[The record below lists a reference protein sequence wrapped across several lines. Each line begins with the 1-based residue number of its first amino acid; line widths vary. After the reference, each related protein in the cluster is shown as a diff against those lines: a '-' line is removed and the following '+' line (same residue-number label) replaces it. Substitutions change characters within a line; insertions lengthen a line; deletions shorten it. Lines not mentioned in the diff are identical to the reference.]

1 LTLLD
6 GVLSVLE
13 WKGDQ
18 TKALDHA
25 ESAYS
30 SLVSRRL
37 GAKLGLLEREDA
49 QSASRVIE
57 GLAAADAST
66 LRRVVL
72 APETSSRLLWGH
84 PGGCDER
91 DLWQYLTDVLEVESS
106 RFDPPATPT
115 ATRWSALGDLRI
127 DGPSGAVV
135 VQPTAAGVVVDT
147 ESPAALCFDY
157 STLHRDGME
166 LRHYQDP
173 AARELALGRLEG
185 AMRGIDQVNPAAAYF
200 VRRFTLVANVL
211 MDAESPKFTS
221 GSTAQYIGRSL
232 FCNAHLASA
241 DAELLAE
248 SLVHEAIHSLL
259 YMHEVCEPWVLNEQR
274 FTEDAEVE
282 SPWTGATLVVRPFLQ
297 ACFVWFGLAHFWSLA
312 QADSPFRPRRVQERL
327 AAARDGFLKG
337 PLPERISDHAP
348 QIAPQV
354 LNLVREMQAAVEP
367 SAARP

>member
-6 GVLSVLE
+6 GVLSVLQWE
-13 WKGDQ
+13 GDQ
-18 TKALDHA
+18 TEALDQA

-30 SLVSRRL
+30 SLLSRRL
-37 GAKLGLLEREDA
+37 GTELKCLETEDA
-49 QSASRVIE
+49 RSASRVIE
-57 GLAAADAST
+57 LLGAADAST

-72 APETSSRLLWGH
+72 APETCSRLLWGH
-84 PGGCDER
+84 PGRCDER
-91 DLWQYLTDVLEVESS
+91 DLWQYLTDALEVENA
-106 RFDPPATPT
+106 RFAPPEAPT

-127 DGPSGAVV
+127 DGTGAAVV

-147 ESPAALCFDY
+147 ESPAAVCFDY
-157 STLHRDGME
+157 STLHRDSME
-166 LRHYQDP
+166 LRHYEDP
-173 AARELALGRLEG
+173 AERELALGRLEE
-185 AMRGIDQVNPAAAYF
+185 AMRGIDQVSAALAYF

-211 MDAESPKFTS
+211 VDRDSPKFTS

-241 DAELLAE
+241 DVELLAE

-259 YMHEVCEPWVLNEQR
+259 YMHEACERWVTDQQQ

-312 QADSPFRPRRVQERL
+312 RAGSPFRPRRVEERL
-327 AAARDGFLKG
+327 ATARDGFLKG
-337 PLPERISDHAP
+337 PLPERITDQAP
-348 QIAPQV
+348 QIAPRV
-354 LNLVREMQAAVEP
+354 LDLVREMQAAVEP